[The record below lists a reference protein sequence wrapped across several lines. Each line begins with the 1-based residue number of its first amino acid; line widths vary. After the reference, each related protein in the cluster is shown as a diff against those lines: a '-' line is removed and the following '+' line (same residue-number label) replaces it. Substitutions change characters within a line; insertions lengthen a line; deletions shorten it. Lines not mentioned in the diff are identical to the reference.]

1 MNDTERE
8 AAARRWLAGNL
19 AWSRRLGEYR
29 DPNRWTRVVVALSA
43 LDRYEQ
49 AHAAR
54 HDRVA

>member
-1 MNDTERE
+1 MDDMERND
-8 AAARRWLAGNL
+8 AALRWLAGNL
-19 AWSRRLGEYR
+19 AWSRRLRAYR
-29 DPNRWTRVVVALSA
+29 DPHRWTRVVVALSA